1 MSGMADKRASLTTE
15 ERRFADA
22 VRSRLASAPEPKED
36 IARRAGLGRQTLYA
50 LKDAP
55 AGVALRNVVSVA
67 RELGI
72 DLVRDVLAAVSEP
85 SAAEPPA
92 DLVTGVPL
100 AAAGVCA
107 GAGQLETLL
116 RAARLM
122 REATAVLDRQTATIR
137 QLRLVVLLLSL
148 VLLLRI
154 VR

>member
-100 AAAGVCA
+100 AAAGVGA
-107 GAGQLETLL
+107 GAGQLEE
-116 RAARLM
+116 REIPRWESEENAARS
-122 REATAVLDRQTATIR
+122 RRAR
-137 QLRLVVLLLSL
+137 
-148 VLLLRI
+148 LRI
-154 VR
+154 VTTSPSTSPPGPR